1 MTQGVREEID
11 SLLKKAHYI
20 MMEADHINATKEEKD
35 KAKAA
40 CKVLYDQIKLLD
52 TYTYNLVTATIS
64 EES

>member
-1 MTQGVREEID
+1 
-11 SLLKKAHYI
+11 